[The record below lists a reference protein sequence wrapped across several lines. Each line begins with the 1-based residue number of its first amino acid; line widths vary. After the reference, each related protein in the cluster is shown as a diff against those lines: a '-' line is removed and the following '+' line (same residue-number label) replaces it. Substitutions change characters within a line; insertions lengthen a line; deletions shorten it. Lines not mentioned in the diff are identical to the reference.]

1 MTVRAF
7 ANALLLLSVFM
18 LLGYFV
24 REKIKPIQKLFLPS
38 SLVGGVLLL
47 ILGPQILHLVEVP
60 KAFSSMPTVLID
72 MVMASLVFGVDFN
85 REKIGEYLDYVCVP
99 MPCYGMQMC
108 VGTGLG
114 YLLSQIWTG
123 MPLGWGV
130 MGVFSFHGGHGT
142 AAATA
147 AAFEKLGVEG
157 NMAMGMV
164 LSTIGLIVAMA
175 VGMVIVNYGVR
186 KGWATYVKEPKS
198 QPDWFYG
205 GVLPKENQKPIGHI
219 VTTGISINHL
229 AFQAS
234 WLLAALFL
242 GQQLFAGIG
251 MFWGGV
257 KILPSVLH
265 GVVGGGVMWKLI
277 KVFKLEDYVD
287 LRTIKLISGFLLE
300 LVVFSAM
307 ATLDIKFISTYV
319 IPIAIYSLVLCA
331 LTIPFCLIAA
341 KRFCKN
347 EWFEKAVMAFG
358 AGTGNTS
365 TGLALVRAIDPD
377 SQSSA
382 GDTHGVY
389 STLCGWKDAFCG
401 LTPVWLLSGIGLTMG
416 VGAAIMVAFALAGYF
431 FFDSSRR
438 EKSVVVLSRKLNT

>member
-157 NMAMGMV
+157 NTAMGDIARV
-164 LSTIGLIVAMA
+164 H
-175 VGMVIVNYGVR
+175 
-186 KGWATYVKEPKS
+186 
-198 QPDWFYG
+198 G
-205 GVLPKENQKPIGHI
+205 GVPGVEDPTH
-219 VTTGISINHL
+219 
-229 AFQAS
+229 AS
-234 WLLAALFL
+234 KLL
-242 GQQLFAGIG
+242 
-251 MFWGGV
+251 
-257 KILPSVLH
+257 
-265 GVVGGGVMWKLI
+265 
-277 KVFKLEDYVD
+277 
-287 LRTIKLISGFLLE
+287 R
-300 LVVFSAM
+300 
-307 ATLDIKFISTYV
+307 
-319 IPIAIYSLVLCA
+319 
-331 LTIPFCLIAA
+331 
-341 KRFCKN
+341 
-347 EWFEKAVMAFG
+347 
-358 AGTGNTS
+358 
-365 TGLALVRAIDPD
+365 
-377 SQSSA
+377 
-382 GDTHGVY
+382 
-389 STLCGWKDAFCG
+389 
-401 LTPVWLLSGIGLTMG
+401 
-416 VGAAIMVAFALAGYF
+416 
-431 FFDSSRR
+431 
-438 EKSVVVLSRKLNT
+438 RKLGELGSIRG